1 MATNPFDQRFM
12 ISSKRA
18 ERNLRILLKLC
29 SSPGGAGA
37 PGPSVLLLIWPH
49 PKPNHMSPVSQAGP
63 SRVTQSAE
71 ASKSRVAEPKQVIF
85 FTSVRAAEAKMG
97 EFWVSGVNGNVGTSS
112 AVHLEPVAAVSF
124 GSSFCITSLRG
135 EHVGTHLCSSDGSVR
150 AERVWTWTLRPRL
163 RNSLLC
169 SAITG

>member
-1 MATNPFDQRFM
+1 M

-18 ERNLRILLKLC
+18 ERNLRILLKLR

-37 PGPSVLLLIWPH
+37 PGLSVPLLIWPH
-49 PKPNHMSPVSQAGP
+49 PKPNHMSPAGP

-71 ASKSRVAEPKQVIF
+71 ASKSRVAEPKQVF
-85 FTSVRAAEAKMG
+85 LFPSVRAAEAKTG

-124 GSSFCITSLRG
+124 SSSSCMTSLRG
-135 EHVGTHLCSSDGSVR
+135 EHVGTHLCCSDGSVR